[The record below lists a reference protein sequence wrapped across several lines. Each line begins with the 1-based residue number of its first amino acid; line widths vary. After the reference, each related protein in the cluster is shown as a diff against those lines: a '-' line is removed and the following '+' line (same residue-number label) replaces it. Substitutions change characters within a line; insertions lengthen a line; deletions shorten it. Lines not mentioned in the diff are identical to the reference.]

1 MNCCITDDKEK
12 RILYLKFW
20 IQWWIFRHRNPIDW
34 RQKKKIRTYIKT
46 ERWHS
51 KNENKLHELSVY
63 GKYFCISWQFEHSWH
78 LQWSKWASLLRLI
91 IAAFKQQFYYL
102 KKCYMFT
109 YLLLLFGIFRGTSG
123 LSISL

>member
-1 MNCCITDDKEK
+1 MIRKSESFIWSFEFSDEFFDIEIQLTDVK
-12 RILYLKFW
+12 
-20 IQWWIFRHRNPIDW
+20 
-34 RQKKKIRTYIKT
+34 KKKIRTYIKT